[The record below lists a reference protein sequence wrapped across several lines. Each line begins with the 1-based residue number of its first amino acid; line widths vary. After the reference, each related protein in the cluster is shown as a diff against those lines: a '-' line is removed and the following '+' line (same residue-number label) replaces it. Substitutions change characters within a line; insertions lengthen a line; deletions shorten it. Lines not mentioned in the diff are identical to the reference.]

1 VIFATNCVGHHI
13 LVSLLLPLLKATI
26 ERFKAGDARI
36 VITTSSLHAFCREL
50 NLDLLT
56 SSAPTKPAYCDGI
69 WRYARSKLGNI
80 LFTQELSRRLLLT
93 VTGDGED
100 AASRHILVN
109 CFFPGN
115 IATEQMDI
123 WKTYLGTYLGWS
135 FKKFFSVAGQT
146 TKDGAATALFLAASD
161 KVREDGGIR
170 GKYFI
175 PIAEQSSPSLLAQDK
190 DVARE
195 LWEWTD
201 AKVAETLGEGW
212 QM

>member
-1 VIFATNCVGHHI
+1 VGHHI

-26 ERFKAGDARI
+26 VRFKTSDARI

-56 SSAPTKPAYCDGI
+56 STAPTKAASYDGI

-80 LFTQELSRRLLLT
+80 LFTRELSRRLLLT
-93 VTGDGED
+93 ATDDGED
-100 AASRHILVN
+100 ATSRHILVN

-123 WKTYLGTYLGWS
+123 WKKYLGTTLGWS
-135 FKKFFSVAGQT
+135 FKKFFSIAGQT
-146 TKDGAATALFLAASD
+146 TKDGAATALFLATSD
-161 KVREDGGIR
+161 KVREGGGIR
-170 GKYFI
+170 GEYFI
-175 PIAEQSSPSLLAQDK
+175 PIAEQSSPSALAQDK
-190 DVARE
+190 DLARE

-212 QM
+212 KLEEQT